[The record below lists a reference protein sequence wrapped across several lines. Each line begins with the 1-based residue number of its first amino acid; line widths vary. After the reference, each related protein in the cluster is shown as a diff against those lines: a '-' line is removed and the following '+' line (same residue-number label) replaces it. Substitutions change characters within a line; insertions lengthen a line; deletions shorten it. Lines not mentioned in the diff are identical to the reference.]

1 MHRFLFGTFELT
13 NIPCQPCLARKACRT
28 CGETLAG
35 YFPACKC
42 LLAAV
47 VGGCSGR
54 ALDILENPF
63 ASICIFEVPLVPKL
77 GAVHSHW
84 EYRCWLVAYSILLH
98 MFGVFENPLN
108 CILHPARV
116 ASLSSSCSSASSSS
130 SSLIEY
136 FTTAF
141 CKLQNAVCNS

>member
-1 MHRFLFGTFELT
+1 MNRFRGMQIKSIELVESGPTKIQDAATLTKSLQYTSESVCACTVYIRHVTYTFCISTTVNLVHQYMHRFLFGTFEFT

-54 ALDILENPF
+54 ALDILENSY

-77 GAVHSHW
+77 GAVHSH
-84 EYRCWLVAYSILLH
+84 
-98 MFGVFENPLN
+98 
-108 CILHPARV
+108 
-116 ASLSSSCSSASSSS
+116 
-130 SSLIEY
+130 
-136 FTTAF
+136 
-141 CKLQNAVCNS
+141 